1 MINRII
7 LLFFIGL
14 GFAETGN
21 IRITVL
27 STMVADYDYL
37 GEWGFSALIESGGEK
52 LLFDTGF
59 RENTVLENA
68 ESLKVDLSA
77 VELFFESIII

>member
-1 MINRII
+1 MINRIT

-37 GEWGFSALIESGGEK
+37 GEWGFSALIESGGGK
-52 LLFDTGF
+52 FYLIQD
-59 RENTVLENA
+59 
-68 ESLKVDLSA
+68 
-77 VELFFESIII
+77 